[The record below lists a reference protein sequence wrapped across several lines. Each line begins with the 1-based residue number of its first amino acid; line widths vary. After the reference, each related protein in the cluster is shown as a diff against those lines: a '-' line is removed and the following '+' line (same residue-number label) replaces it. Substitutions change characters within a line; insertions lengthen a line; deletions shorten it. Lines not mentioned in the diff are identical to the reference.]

1 MKKRIIKYTT
11 VLLAFLAGMA
21 FMNYATFMGNRD
33 MTEVMAEAT
42 LPVAYV
48 ERDGQLYNEMHGY
61 VEVMDGSYMKDSI
74 IGLSEDHHL
83 SLAVEKYNARIKEVS
98 YEVRSLDTSRLIESG
113 ENLTGE
119 DDGKY
124 LYFSLDLKDL
134 LEKGEKYLFLLKVDI
149 DGQEEVTFYSL
160 LSFLG
165 ENHVQE
171 CVDFALEF
179 HDMTVNKET
188 EHAYLSYLEPNS
200 TMDGKS
206 LGYVNIHSRSGPI
219 TWGDMPVEQI
229 SDTEITFTEFDGDVT
244 ALVLDY
250 QVRNTQTNESYQV
263 SEAFRVRYTAS
274 RMYLLAYER
283 TADRIFTVGRQIVE
297 DGEIFFGIQSEEV
310 NYMKNEDESVIGFVQ
325 QGQLW
330 CYDFGQNQLSMVYG
344 FQDGED
350 ERGFYNAH
358 DFRLLRVQDSGSMDF
373 LVYGYM
379 NRGRYEGMSGVLLCH
394 YDALMNTVEEQF
406 FLPSDRPYEALKED
420 IGKLAVEN
428 ENGMAWIFY
437 RGMILQVDL
446 SDCSV
451 EMLAENIQES
461 WLQMTEN
468 GRLAAWTD
476 ENGGTISLLNAD
488 TGKVNLIHAEE
499 GEVLQPLGFMEE
511 DFIYGIA
518 YVENIRV
525 DEAGRQ
531 IVPMHRVVIRD
542 HSGNEVREF
551 DYQNKG
557 KYVTAVSIVE
567 NRIDL
572 SCVVRTADGS
582 YEETLPE
589 PITYTSEPITEKLNM
604 EVVSDGVKRNE
615 YHLTY
620 GGNIKNGSMKQ
631 PKVKLVLFEKSRTLE
646 LPSEGME
653 QYLAYS
659 FDGKA
664 EGFDTLAE
672 AVINAYDGM
681 GSVWKDGYRCFWERG
696 GRLTRIQLSGFDEL
710 ETMESSGSS
719 AAQCLQLLLKQK
731 QIYTHVQTGLEE
743 GMTICEIMNEELG
756 DSACLLPDCSLSMAL
771 YYVSRGAPV
780 MARKDTGDYV
790 LIVGYDAQNITYY
803 EPGKTTLTKAG
814 QKDST
819 AMFES
824 AGNFFFTYLP

>member
-11 VLLAFLAGMA
+11 ILLAFLAGIG
-21 FMNYATFMGNRD
+21 FMNYVTFMGNRD

-48 ERDGQLYNEMHGY
+48 EQDGQLYNEMHGY
-61 VEVMDGSYMKDSI
+61 VEEMDGSYMKDSI
-74 IGLSEDHHL
+74 IGLSEDHEL
-83 SLAVEKYNARIKEVS
+83 MLALEKYNARIRGVS
-98 YEVRSLDTSRLIESG
+98 YEVRSLDMDRLIENG
-113 ENLTGE
+113 EDLTGE

-124 LYFSLDLKDL
+124 LHFSLNLKDL
-134 LEKGEKYLFLLKVDI
+134 LERGEKYLFLLKVDI
-149 DGQEEVTFYSL
+149 EDQDQVIFYSL
-160 LSFLG
+160 ISYLG

-171 CVDFALEF
+171 CVDFAREF

-188 EHAYLSYLEPNS
+188 EHAYLSYLEPDS

-219 TWGDMPVEQI
+219 TWGDMPIEQV
-229 SDTEITFTEFDGDVT
+229 SDTELTFTEFDEDVT

-250 QVRNTQTNESYQV
+250 QVQNTQTEEIYQV
-263 SEAFRVRYTAS
+263 SEAFRIRYTAS

-283 TADRIFTVGRQIVE
+283 TADRVFTVGRQLVE
-297 DGEIFFGIQSEEV
+297 DGEILFGIQSKDI
-310 NYMKNEDESVIGFVQ
+310 NYMKNEDESVIAFVQ

-330 CYDFGQNQLSMVYG
+330 CYDFGQNQLSRVYG

-350 ERGFYNAH
+350 ERGLYDAH
-358 DFRLLRVQDSGSMDF
+358 DFRLIQVEDSGSMDF

-379 NRGRYEGMSGVLLCH
+379 NRGRYEGMSGILLCH

-406 FLPSDRPYEALKED
+406 FLPGDRPYEALKED
-420 IGKLAVEN
+420 VGKLAVEN
-428 ENGMAWIFY
+428 ENGMAWLSY

-451 EMLAENIQES
+451 KVLAENIPEDQ
-461 WLQMTEN
+461 LKVTDN
-468 GRLAAWTD
+468 GLLAAWTD
-476 ENGGTISLLNAD
+476 ENGETISLLNTE
-488 TGKVNLIHAEE
+488 TGRVNLIRSQD
-499 GEVLQPLGFMEE
+499 GEMLQALGFMEA

-518 YVENIRV
+518 YREDVGE
-525 DEAGRQ
+525 DAAGRQ
-531 IVPMHRVVIRD
+531 VVPMHRVVIRD

-551 DYQNKG
+551 DYLSKG
-557 KYVTAVSIVE
+557 KYVTEVSIVE

-572 SCVVRTADGS
+572 SCVTRTGDGS
-582 YEETLPE
+582 YEEALPE
-589 PITYTSEPITEKLNM
+589 PITYTSEPVTEKMKM
-604 EVVSDGVKRNE
+604 EVASDEVKRNE
-615 YHLTY
+615 YHLAY
-620 GGNIKNGSMKQ
+620 EGNIKNSSMKQ
-631 PKVKLVLFEKSRTLE
+631 PKVKLVLFERSRTLE
-646 LPSEGME
+646 LPAEGKE

-672 AVINAYDGM
+672 AAIYAYDSM
-681 GSVWKDGYRCFWERG
+681 GSVWKDGDRCFWERG
-696 GRLTRIQLSGFDEL
+696 GRLTRVQLSGFEEPETL
-710 ETMESSGSS
+710 EGSGSS
-719 AAQCLQLLLKQK
+719 LAQCLQLLLKQK
-731 QIYTHVQTGLEE
+731 QIYTDVEACLAE
-743 GMTICEIMNEELG
+743 GMTLREIMEKELG
-756 DSACLLPDCSLSMAL
+756 ETACLLPGCSLTMAL
-771 YYVSRGAPV
+771 YYLSCGAPV
-780 MARKDTGDYV
+780 MAMTGEGEYV

-824 AGNFFFTYLP
+824 AGNMFFTYLP